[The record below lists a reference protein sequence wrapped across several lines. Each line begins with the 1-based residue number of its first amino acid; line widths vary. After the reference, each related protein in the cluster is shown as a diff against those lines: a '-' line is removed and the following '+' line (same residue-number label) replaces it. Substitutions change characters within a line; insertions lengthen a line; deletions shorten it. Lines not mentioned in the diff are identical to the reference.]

1 MRSINLNPFGGHSGA
16 ALEFFY
22 LRAFYTQRL
31 AFMGLKLGFWFRP
44 SRQEVKKKIV
54 INIIEMP
61 HSFWLF
67 LKGLMRRQ
75 SNGFIEKRRGW
86 SPGLWWSWVIW
97 SQSELHRHP
106 SIVGEPFWKAVTGD
120 PLLPAEELLASRSP
134 LDQACF
140 CSTCHCALASRKKG
154 AFSGSF

>member
-16 ALEFFY
+16 VLEFFY

-75 SNGFIEKRRGW
+75 SNGVIEKRRGW
-86 SPGLWWSWVIW
+86 SPGLWWSWVIG
-97 SQSELHRHP
+97 SQSELHRYP
-106 SIVGEPFWKAVTGD
+106 SVTGEPFWKAVTGD
-120 PLLPAEELLASRSP
+120 PLLPAEELSASRSSP
-134 LDQACF
+134 SQACF